1 MYINHITPSAK
12 IKGKAKQEIVFQ
24 HAEILVEKELFVKP
38 LRTAKAEATYI
49 CKDGEQEYSPRFT
62 YMGFRYVGVRGIEPE
77 NIELSAIVLYSD
89 IEETGTF
96 SCSNELINRLQ
107 ENICWSGKSNFV
119 DIPTDCPQRDER
131 LGWTGDIAVFA
142 KTACYN
148 FDMSKFFNKWLLDMN
163 VEQVEDGGIPFV
175 ILQGAD
181 TWNPMVSACWGDSC
195 VLVPWA
201 EYLARGDKELLKR
214 QYPVMK
220 RFLKGC
226 EKRASLLSVGKH
238 KYIWSLPYQW
248 GDWCAPDTNMLGWW
262 LRAPWIATAYFA
274 NSAKLV
280 AQVAHVLGKE
290 EESMNRKSQL

>member
-1 MYINHITPSAK
+1 
-12 IKGKAKQEIVFQ
+12 
-24 HAEILVEKELFVKP
+24 
-38 LRTAKAEATYI
+38 
-49 CKDGEQEYSPRFT
+49 
-62 YMGFRYVGVRGIEPE
+62 
-77 NIELSAIVLYSD
+77 
-89 IEETGTF
+89 
-96 SCSNELINRLQ
+96 
-107 ENICWSGKSNFV
+107 
-119 DIPTDCPQRDER
+119 
-131 LGWTGDIAVFA
+131 
-142 KTACYN
+142 
-148 FDMSKFFNKWLLDMN
+148 
-163 VEQVEDGGIPFV
+163 
-175 ILQGAD
+175 
-181 TWNPMVSACWGDSC
+181 MVSACWGDSC

-290 EESMNRKSQL
+290 EDASYYEALFRKIKQAYRDVFTNKKGKVKREFQSAYVLPLAFGMVSFNHYANGAVGAWLYERCLGLEATEGGYKKFRFKPVIGGNLTWAKGSLKTSFGTIAAKWSIEENMLTMEIDVPSQTRCELIFPDGEIHSLESGHWEYKKEWKGEDEDEKDGL

>member
-1 MYINHITPSAK
+1 M
-12 IKGKAKQEIVFQ
+12 
-24 HAEILVEKELFVKP
+24 VEKELFVKP

-77 NIELSAIVLYSD
+77 NIELSAIVLHSD

-107 ENICWSGKSNFV
+107 ENIRWSGKSNFV
-119 DIPTDCPQRDER
+119 DIPTDCPQRDEH

-175 ILQGAD
+175 MQI
-181 TWNPMVSACWGDSC
+181 
-195 VLVPWA
+195 
-201 EYLARGDKELLKR
+201 RGIR
-214 QYPVMK
+214 
-220 RFLKGC
+220 
-226 EKRASLLSVGKH
+226 
-238 KYIWSLPYQW
+238 W
-248 GDWCAPDTNMLGWW
+248 
-262 LRAPWIATAYFA
+262 
-274 NSAKLV
+274 
-280 AQVAHVLGKE
+280 
-290 EESMNRKSQL
+290 